1 MTVRTLPLSDS
12 VSIPQLGFGVFQVDP
27 ATTQE
32 VVENA
37 LEAGYRHIDTAKV
50 YGNEEGVGQALAAS
64 GVDRDDVFVT
74 TKLWNADQGRDATLA
89 AFDASL
95 ERLGLDVLDL
105 YLIHWPM
112 PENGTFV
119 ETWSALE
126 ELRADGRVRAIGV
139 SNFRAEDLATLA
151 SAGLSTPAIN
161 QVEAHPLLTQVSLRE
176 YHRAHGILTEAWSP
190 LAQGEVL
197 DLPEITG
204 IAAAHDV
211 TPAQVVIAWHL
222 AIGNVVIPKSVTP
235 DRIVSNLAAA
245 EITLSD
251 DEVATISGLD
261 RGRRIG
267 PDPSTFHAA

>member
-1 MTVRTLPLSDS
+1 MTVRELPLSES

-50 YGNEEGVGQALAAS
+50 YGNEEGVGRALAAS
-64 GVDRDDVFVT
+64 GVARDDVFVT

-95 ERLGLDVLDL
+95 DRLGLDVLDL

-112 PENGTFV
+112 PENGRFV

-126 ELRADGRVRAIGV
+126 ELRAGGRVRAIGV

-161 QVEAHPLLTQVSLRE
+161 QVEAHPLLSQVSLRE

-197 DLPEITG
+197 DLPEITDV
-204 IAAAHDV
+204 AAAHDA

-251 DEVATISGLD
+251 EEITTISGLD
-261 RGRRIG
+261 RGHRTG

>member
-1 MTVRTLPLSDS
+1 MTIPDLPLSDS

-32 VVENA
+32 VVEQA

-50 YGNEEGVGQALAAS
+50 YGNEEGVGRALAAS
-64 GVDRDDVFVT
+64 GIARDEVFVT

-95 ERLGLDVLDL
+95 DRLGLDVLDL
-105 YLIHWPM
+105 YLIHWPT
-112 PENGTFV
+112 PEHGTFV
-119 ETWSALE
+119 ETWSAFE
-126 ELRADGRVRAIGV
+126 QLRDEGRVRAIGV

-151 SAGLSTPAIN
+151 EAGLSTPSIN
-161 QVEAHPLLTQVSLRE
+161 QVEAHPLLPQVSLRE
-176 YHRAHGILTEAWSP
+176 YHQAHGILTEAWSP

-204 IAAAHDV
+204 IAEAHDA

-235 DRIVSNLAAA
+235 DRIRSNFAASDL
-245 EITLSD
+245 TLSD
-251 DEVATISGLD
+251 DEVATISRLD
-261 RGRRIG
+261 RGHLIG